1 MAMITGETLV
11 LRGVSVVR
19 DGNTA
24 RVRQGSGDPAKLEA
38 PAFLISMRHPS
49 PGCRASLAQ
58 DQTEIGRHYPSDAR
72 SRAGRSDSLAGVLV
86 HRAAAAFSFPNS
98 RLGTKDSGRSEAL
111 ATWSLT
117 NGGFTLPLAKTSK
130 RAWADRTP
138 SAASTRGT
146 GDR

>member
-1 MAMITGETLV
+1 MAVITRETLV

-24 RVRQGSGDPAKLEA
+24 MVRQGSDNPAKLEA

-49 PGCRASLAQ
+49 PGCQ
-58 DQTEIGRHYPSDAR
+58 GQIETGRHYPSDAG
-72 SRAGRSDSLAGVLV
+72 SRAGRSDSLAGVSV
-86 HRAAAAFSFPNS
+86 HRAAAIPSFPTWS
-98 RLGTKDSGRSEAL
+98 LGTRDGGRSEAL

-117 NGGFTLPLAKTSK
+117 NGCLTRPLAKINK
-130 RAWADRTP
+130 RAWPTGRQ
-138 SAASTRGT
+138 TRLRHGDQ